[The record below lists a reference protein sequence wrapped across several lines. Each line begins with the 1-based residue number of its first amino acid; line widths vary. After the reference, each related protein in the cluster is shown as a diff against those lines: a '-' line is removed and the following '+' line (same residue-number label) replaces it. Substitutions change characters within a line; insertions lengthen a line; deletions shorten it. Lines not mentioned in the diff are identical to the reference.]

1 MIGYP
6 RGVLVNRA
14 KPAMG
19 GLAVVIAHRSHLPWD
34 VPTLHL
40 LVVGYGA

>member
-6 RGVLVNRA
+6 RGVLVNGA

-19 GLAVVIAHRSHLPWD
+19 GLAVVIAHKACKPWN
-34 VPTLHL
+34 VPTLHRM
-40 LVVGYGA
+40 VVGYGA